1 METEVIGWL
10 SAGLLLFTISTQ
22 VWKQWQSGSS
32 VGVSSWLFIG
42 QISASVGFVIYS
54 YLLDNLVFVLT
65 NSLLLVAAIIGQGLY
80 LRNRR
85 RDKNKSANKQEEGKR
100 QTSRKPMREGAS
112 AAR

>member
-22 VWKQWQSGSS
+22 VWKQWKSGSS

-42 QISASVGFVIYS
+42 QISASTGFVIYS

-65 NSLLLVAAIIGQGLY
+65 NSLLLVAAIIGQALY

-85 RDKNKSANKQEEGKR
+85 RDQNRSATKQPQEKQER
-100 QTSRKPMREGAS
+100 SRKPMQNGTS

>member
-10 SAGLLLFTISTQ
+10 SAGLLLLTISTQ

-32 VGVSSWLFIG
+32 VGVSPWLFIG
-42 QISASVGFVIYS
+42 QISASTGFVIYS

-85 RDKNKSANKQEEGKR
+85 RDQKKSATKQGAGKQQAPR
-100 QTSRKPMREGAS
+100 EPMREGAS